1 MAPQSSGI
9 MQFLPMVL
17 IFGIFYLMIIR
28 PEQKKR
34 KEHQELLK
42 NLKRGDKVVTMGGI
56 HGTVQEV
63 RDNTVVVEID
73 ARCSIEIDKAA
84 IATVLNKT
92 A

>member
-56 HGTVQEV
+56 HGTVQDV
-63 RDNTVVVEID
+63 RDNTVMVEID